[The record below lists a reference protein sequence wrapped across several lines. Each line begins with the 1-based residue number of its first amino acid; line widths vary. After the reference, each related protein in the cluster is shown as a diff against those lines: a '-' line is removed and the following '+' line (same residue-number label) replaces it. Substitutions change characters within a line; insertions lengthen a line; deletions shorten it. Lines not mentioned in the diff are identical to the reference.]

1 MKQKSTCPNR
11 IVNTGKCSKSC
22 DRCWHHS
29 RQISPFLSVLFI
41 TLFHLFSGLSVHSTL
56 RAQTNGFVH
65 AYDSMHQVFSVYYP
79 MGNHK
84 AVDWNQLNLTIRPKI
99 ENAAASGDT
108 LAFYT
113 ALQEYATSIHDGH
126 INLRHGWTNIRAASI
141 FRQIGGSYG
150 FVVTGLDDGR
160 VVSSLIEAGSPADLA
175 GMKFGSEIVEVNDA
189 PVHQVLDTVKVL
201 WAELIPATLEA
212 KKLNQYRFIG
222 RAPIGHSMKVKF
234 KNRGASEPTTATL
247 IAVNDNYS
255 TYNQTSVF
263 PVYYPDSSVTAEI
276 LPSSGYGY
284 IKLTSVYGDSAGI
297 IKLYTDF
304 RDAIASFIEG
314 DVQGL
319 ILDLRSNYGGADAL
333 AAALSGFFYNEKAFY
348 ERLAWYNPE
357 TDTLEIVPDPMPHF
371 NPLTLEFQTISGY
384 PDGVIYTEPQQ
395 VCFDKPLIVM
405 TGPRNISSGEGLAMI
420 LQKLPQCKV
429 VSFFGSN
436 GSFGL
441 VERQHFLFPSPSD
454 LYLRYPYGVSLDQ
467 NYAIQLDSDSTMTGG
482 VRPDIRVPIN
492 DTVIDQLYLQAI
504 DVELNYAV
512 KVLRNIMDIED
523 PQISESG
530 LVFEPVYPNPVL
542 STAAIS
548 YSLGDRAVVSVSIFD
563 AFGKL
568 VKTIK
573 DEVQEPGLHNAVWNP
588 EGFAPGIYFCLIRA
602 NKSIKTQRI
611 VVL

>member
-1 MKQKSTCPNR
+1 MKQNSIRTEG
-11 IVNTGKCSKSC
+11 VVATGKCSNSC
-22 DRCWHHS
+22 GRHCHHS
-29 RQISPFLSVLFI
+29 MHISPLLSVVFI
-41 TLFHLFSGLSVHSTL
+41 TLVYLFSCISVPSML
-56 RAQTNGFVH
+56 KAQTNGFVH

-84 AVDWNQLNLTIRPKI
+84 AIDWNQLNMNIRPKI
-99 ENAAASGDT
+99 EDAAVSGDT

-126 INLRHGWTNIRAASI
+126 INLRHGWATIRAAAI

-160 VVSSLIEAGSPADLA
+160 IVSSLIEAGSPADLA
-175 GMKFGSEIVEVNDA
+175 GMKFGAEIIEVNDS

-222 RAPIGHSMKVKF
+222 RAPIGHSMKVTF
-234 KNRGASEPTTATL
+234 KNRGASEPTTGTL

-255 TYNQTSVF
+255 TVNQTSIF
-263 PVYYPDSSVTAEI
+263 PVFYPDSSVTAEV
-276 LPSSGYGY
+276 LQPSGYGY

-314 DVQGL
+314 NVPGL
-319 ILDLRSNYGGADAL
+319 ILDLRSNYGGVDAM
-333 AAALSGFFYNEKAFY
+333 AAALSGFFYDEKTFY
-348 ERLAWYNPE
+348 EKLAWYNPE
-357 TDTLEIVPDPMPHF
+357 SDTLEIVPGSIPHF
-371 NPLTLEFQTISGY
+371 NPVTLEFQAIPDY
-384 PDGVIYTEPQQ
+384 PEGVVYTEPQQ
-395 VCFDKPLIVM
+395 VYFDKPLIVM

-420 LQKLPQCKV
+420 LQKLPNCQV

-441 VERQHFLFPSPSD
+441 VERQHFLFQPPSD

-467 NYAIQLDSDSTMTGG
+467 NDAIQLDSDSTMTGG
-482 VRPDIRVPIN
+482 VRPDIRVPMN
-492 DTVIDQLYLQAI
+492 DTVIDQLYLQGI

-512 KVLRNIMDIED
+512 KELRNVLDIEE
-523 PQISESG
+523 PQMTESR

-542 STAAIS
+542 STATIS
-548 YSLGDRAVVSVSIFD
+548 YRLGVRADVSITIFD
-563 AFGKL
+563 VFGKL
-568 VKTIK
+568 VKTLT
-573 DEVQEPGLHNAVWNP
+573 DEAQEPGLHTTLWNP
-588 EGFAPGIYFCLIRA
+588 EGMAPGIYFCRVRA
-602 NKSIKTQRI
+602 DKFISTQKFI
-611 VVL
+611 VL